1 MNSDDLEILDKQ
13 PDMIEGFDDALYCV
27 TYERVGDTDVLE
39 PIALYDGN
47 RLAEIACEQE
57 GVEWEE
63 ALYWAASVEFSEDF
77 NVHVGWPFALIEF
90 EPELESEDEKPKLTL
105 VKSDTVVH

>member
-1 MNSDDLEILDKQ
+1 MNSDDLEVLDKQ

-27 TYERVGDTDVLE
+27 TYERVDGTEKLE
-39 PIALYDGN
+39 PIAVYDGN

-57 GVEWEE
+57 GVDWDE
-63 ALYWAASVEFSEDF
+63 AIYWAASVEFSEDF

-90 EPELESEDEKPKLTL
+90 EPEDDKPKLTL